1 MEIDLREITI
11 QELAEAYNDDG
22 DGGVSGFGGK
32 LDIRPPY
39 QREFIY
45 KEEQR
50 NAVIETVRQGFPL
63 NVMYWAD
70 RGDDSFEI
78 IDGQQRTISICQY
91 VAGDFSIRGKAFHNL
106 QADEQEQIL
115 GYKLMVYVCNGTDS
129 ERLKWFETIN
139 IAGAVLTKQE
149 LRNAVYHG
157 PWVSAAKAY
166 FSRPGCP
173 AQSIGSKLLNGSA
186 IRQEYL
192 ETAIKWINYG
202 KIEDYMSEHQ
212 HDGTAVELWSHFRS
226 VIEWAEA
233 TFTPYRKEMKGVEWG
248 PLYNQFKD
256 EAQDP
261 AALEQQV
268 ARLMMDDDVTS
279 KSGIYPYLLTGEE
292 KRLSIRPFSPAMK
305 RAAFERQKGVCPP
318 CNETFA
324 IDDMEGDHIVPWVKG
339 GKTVPE
345 NCQMLCKPC
354 NLKKGDA

>member
-1 MEIDLREITI
+1 MEIELRELTI
-11 QELAEAYNDDG
+11 QELAAGYSDDG
-22 DGGVSGFGGK
+22 DGGVRGFGGH

-45 KEEQR
+45 KEKQR

-63 NVMYWAD
+63 NVMYWTD
-70 RGDDSFEI
+70 RGDGTFEI

-91 VAGDFSIRGKAFHNL
+91 VSGDFSISGMFFHNL
-106 QADEQEQIL
+106 QDDQKELIL
-115 GYKLMVYVCNGTDS
+115 NYELMVYVCTGTDS

-139 IAGAVLTKQE
+139 IAGETLSSQE

-173 AQSIGSKLLNGSA
+173 AQSLGSKLLSGRVN
-186 IRQEYL
+186 RQEYL
-192 ETAIKWINYG
+192 ETAIKWINDG

-212 HDGTAVELWSHFRS
+212 HDPTAVELWSYFRS
-226 VIEWAEA
+226 VIDWTNA
-233 TFTPYRKEMKGVEWG
+233 TFKPYRKEMKGVDWG
-248 PLYNQFKD
+248 PLYNEFKGV
-256 EAQDP
+256 ALDP
-261 AALEQQV
+261 AALEEDV
-268 ARLMMDDDVTS
+268 ARLMMDDEVTRQ
-279 KSGIYPYLLTGEE
+279 SGIYPYLLTGEE

-324 IDDMEGDHIVPWVKG
+324 IGDMEGDHIEPWSKG
-339 GKTVPE
+339 GKTIAD

-354 NLKKGDA
+354 NLKKGAA